1 MFSVDPFHN
10 QAKLKASMPE
20 YELPKKKERTEQDDQ
35 NAAKLIDN
43 VVHIDLYEHPD
54 EDVYRQMISDTI
66 EMKSQRMV
74 SGYISKVFLLKSVQ
88 KAVEFIQKKQ
98 CTGKVLI
105 DVKCLDDDDC
115 EDEAKENE
123 K

>member
-1 MFSVDPFHN
+1 
-10 QAKLKASMPE
+10 MPE